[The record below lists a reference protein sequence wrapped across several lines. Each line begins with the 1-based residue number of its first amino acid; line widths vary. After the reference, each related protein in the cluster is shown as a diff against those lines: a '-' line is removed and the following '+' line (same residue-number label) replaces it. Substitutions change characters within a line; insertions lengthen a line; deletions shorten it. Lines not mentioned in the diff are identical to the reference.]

1 MLRRAPAIARAH
13 GKRRE
18 TPAIMAARRQVSEAR
33 ARRKIR
39 RRNQRAA
46 TKPIVRRGQVQVRS
60 LEPPAASPR
69 GPRRQTITATAQAPT
84 AAALTNRPREQT
96 ATRPVT
102 VIAVP
107 RSRALTVRH
116 PHAPTL
122 RRGPTQPRAAAIQ
135 LRHAPTPGQ
144 AIAAGAVEAIAAAAA

>member
-1 MLRRAPAIARAH
+1 
-13 GKRRE
+13 
-18 TPAIMAARRQVSEAR
+18 MAARPQVSETR
-33 ARRKIR
+33 AHRKTRTR

-46 TKPIVRRGQVQVRS
+46 TKLIVRHGQAQVRS
-60 LEPPAASPR
+60 LGPPEASPR
-69 GPRRQTITATAQAPT
+69 VPRRQTITATAQAPT
-84 AAALTNRPREQT
+84 AAALTSRPREQT

-102 VIAVP
+102 VITVP

-135 LRHAPTPGQ
+135 LRHAATPGQ
-144 AIAAGAVEAIAAAAA
+144 AIAAGAGWTRASGGWQAVVSCDE